1 MDYPGFDKRQE
12 DRYNAVRY
20 LLADH
25 RGRYFLQMLMDECG
39 VYNSTYAGD
48 VNDMLVSEGM
58 RRVGLWAREVAM
70 QHDPDIYVRLVKEH
84 KEREA
89 HYAELDQQDEEILI

>member
-39 VYNSTYAGD
+39 VYNSTYG
-48 VNDMLVSEGM
+48 
-58 RRVGLWAREVAM
+58 W
-70 QHDPDIYVRLVKEH
+70 
-84 KEREA
+84 
-89 HYAELDQQDEEILI
+89 